1 MGDAGRE
8 LAKGGELFCL
18 DETVLGRLQIPQRL
32 FGSIARNPYCLFGAL
47 AFSYVGIDKYES
59 AVRHR
64 IAPHFDD
71 PSVRTSALVTHLP
84 SVSSRLRFSSASRSV
99 ESNSPRA
106 AK

>member
-64 IAPHFDD
+64 ITPHFDD

-84 SVSSRLRFSSASRSV
+84 SGIIKTAT
-99 ESNSPRA
+99 
-106 AK
+106 